1 MTTLPRSKLSVS
13 SHSRVII
20 FNFKEA
26 DALFSFA
33 DGVVLVDPEYL
44 KGRKLFGQIVCSFR
58 YGREEDEVMG
68 LQFQK
73 DLLMASG
80 EIQPTQKKD
89 LTKMQVQSDQQASSL
104 LLFTTVN

>member
-1 MTTLPRSKLSVS
+1 MNVS
-13 SHSRVII
+13 
-20 FNFKEA
+20 
-26 DALFSFA
+26 
-33 DGVVLVDPEYL
+33 DGVVLIDAEYL
-44 KGRKLFGQIVCSFR
+44 KGRKLYGQVVCSFR

-89 LTKMQVQSDQQASSL
+89 LTKMQVTIKANWI
-104 LLFTTVN
+104 FFEVC